1 MGTLKNYFSVVDL
14 LVYIFL
20 FFLFNLVGS
29 LVGQKLIAIF
39 GADYGVENITKLSYI
54 PTFLMIVVVSLIYR
68 YFRCHDKLSSYR
80 QGARGKLSPNFILLG
95 VVFMVAISVV
105 IDPFSRFFEQDMSE
119 YVKMFTTGNMW
130 VTLFVTVLVAPIL
143 EEIFFRGILLRDISI
158 SWGSRWGIIVSSL
171 IFSALHFNLVQAI
184 PAFLMGMVM
193 GYVYIRTNRGL
204 ANVIIIHII
213 NNLMA
218 SVSLYWGFGEVSVW
232 ERYLPDGLWQK
243 GVFGVSAILVM
254 LLFVRVVTLT
264 SKKEEENV

>member
-29 LVGQKLIAIF
+29 LVGHKLIAIF

-54 PTFLMIVVVSLIYR
+54 PTFLMIVIVSLIYR
-68 YFRCHDKLSSYR
+68 YLRCHDKFSSYR
-80 QGARGKLSPNFILLG
+80 KVERGKLSPNFILLG

-105 IDPFSRFFEQDMSE
+105 LDPFSRFFEQDMSE

-130 VTLFVTVLVAPIL
+130 VTLFVTVLVAPVL

-158 SWGSRWGIIVSSL
+158 CWGSRWGIIVSSL

-193 GYVYIRTNRGL
+193 GYVYIRTNKGL
-204 ANVIIIHII
+204 VNVIIIHII

-218 SVSLYWGFGEVSVW
+218 SVSLYWGFGEVSIW
-232 ERYLPDGLWQK
+232 QRYLPDGFWQK
-243 GVFGVSAILVM
+243 AIFGISAVLVM
-254 LLFVRVVTLT
+254 LLIVRVVTLT
-264 SKKEEENV
+264 NKKKEQNV